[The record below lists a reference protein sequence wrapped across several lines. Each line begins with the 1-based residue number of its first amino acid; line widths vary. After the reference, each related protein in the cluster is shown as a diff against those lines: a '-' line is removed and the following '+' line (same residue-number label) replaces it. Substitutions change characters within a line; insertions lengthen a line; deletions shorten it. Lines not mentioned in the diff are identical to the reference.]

1 MKTYFMF
8 YCMFSSHEND
18 MSKMSKNRI
27 KKLWNEVSD
36 KGFYTYV
43 KGILSNE
50 KIKVKITLTR

>member
-8 YCMFSSHEND
+8 YCMFSSYEND
-18 MSKMSKNRI
+18 MSKVSKNRI
-27 KKLWNEVSD
+27 KELWNEVSD

>member
-1 MKTYFMF
+1 MF

-27 KKLWNEVSD
+27 KELLNEVSD